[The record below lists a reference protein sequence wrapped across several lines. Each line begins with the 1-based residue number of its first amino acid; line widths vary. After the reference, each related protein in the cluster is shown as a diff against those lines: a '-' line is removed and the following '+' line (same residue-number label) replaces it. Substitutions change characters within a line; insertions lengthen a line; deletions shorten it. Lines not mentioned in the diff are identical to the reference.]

1 MARPLV
7 SIPKSVRRGDV
18 FDIRILIAHPMES
31 GQRRDDSGR
40 AIPREIINRFICTY
54 GGEEV
59 FRAEFFPAIAANP
72 FLTFSV
78 RAVETGMIVMTWT
91 DDLGASQFESVE
103 IIVT

>member
-1 MARPLV
+1 MARPL
-7 SIPKSVRRGDV
+7 INAPKTVRRGEA

-31 GQRRDDSGR
+31 GQRRDEVGKP
-40 AIPREIINRFICTY
+40 IPREIINRFVCTY

-78 RAVETGMIVMTWT
+78 RAVESGVIVMSWT
-91 DDLGASQFESVE
+91 DDLGASQFESIE
-103 IIVT
+103 IAVT

>member
-7 SIPKSVRRGDV
+7 SIPKSVRRGDI

-91 DDLGASQFESVE
+91 DDLGASQFESAE

>member
-7 SIPKSVRRGDV
+7 SIPKSVRRGDI

-72 FLTFSV
+72 FLAFSV

>member
-7 SIPKSVRRGDV
+7 SIPKSVRRGDI

-91 DDLGASQFESVE
+91 DDLGASQFESAE
-103 IIVT
+103 SIVT